1 MEEPR
6 SVINELK
13 AWCAEKYGR
22 NSKVARM
29 LGVSPQLVNDWFS
42 GKTIPTWPTGMKI
55 QAFLRESEESR
66 KKAIG
71 EDRRTRKDRKTCP
84 EKK

>member
-1 MEEPR
+1 MEAPQNI
-6 SVINELK
+6 INELK

-29 LGVSPQLVNDWFS
+29 LGVSPQLVHDWFS
-42 GKTIPTWPTGMKI
+42 EKTIPTWPTGMKI
-55 QAFLRESEESR
+55 QAFLGKSEGAR

-71 EDRRTRKDRKTCP
+71 EKTR
-84 EKK
+84 